1 MAEEAWSHTPWNWM
15 DWSAASRL
23 PMVMQTEAGRR
34 VRAGVSD
41 DDRGLPRPSCRSCQ
55 HAAALQ
61 YPECALAC
69 LTMIAGY
76 HGHHADLASMR
87 RRFSTSA

>member
-23 PMVMQTEAGRR
+23 PMVMQTEA
-34 VRAGVSD
+34 A
-41 DDRGLPRPSCRSCQ
+41 
-55 HAAALQ
+55 
-61 YPECALAC
+61 ECALAC

-87 RRFSTSA
+87 RRFSTSIKGATLSRVIHIAHSLGLATRALRADMQYLRD